1 MIAGVRKTDA
11 TRANRN
17 AYVCF
22 ALPCLHLAL
31 ALLWHGHHHTRAA
44 RVDTATCETSKTLRH
59 FVTAG
64 GLMEKRC
71 VPGSAYARP
80 ATHIASDEEERTTPG
95 PDAML
100 QLLAKL

>member
-1 MIAGVRKTDA
+1 M
-11 TRANRN
+11 
-17 AYVCF
+17 
-22 ALPCLHLAL
+22 
-31 ALLWHGHHHTRAA
+31 
-44 RVDTATCETSKTLRH
+44 
-59 FVTAG
+59 TAG

-80 ATHIASDEEERTTPG
+80 ATHIASDEEERTAPG